1 MKNPKYFSFKIT
13 EHMGKKYSKKSGDFN
28 KIHLNDKVG
37 YNSIFGQKICH
48 GNLIVEKI
56 FKKINFNKLNFKNC
70 TINFYSA
77 FFYKEKISCF
87 CALDKKNSIFNIK
100 IFQAGYLKST
110 LQFENQINDFDNIKK
125 YRKKS
130 KLKKGKYDIF
140 LLLESISHYVGMIYP
155 GEKSLIL
162 NIKISKNSHSS
173 QKFENDTL
181 YSYKPK
187 KHIPIINN
195 ILFTKNYLFFFQ
207 TAERPN
213 INIKNKNIKIKYLK
227 KIKNIQNNCLIIGGS
242 QGLGKEYTE
251 ILKKNKKI
259 KIYSTFLRNKCS
271 TKQDINYLKLDIM
284 NIDEINNIKNIFS
297 NNYKNMFD
305 LYYFASCK
313 IKFENNLSKEDEK
326 LQKYYFLD
334 YPYFL
339 IKSLKNFNFNF
350 FYPSTSN
357 IYDNPNSK
365 YSKIKII
372 AESKLK
378 KICSKYQI
386 NFKTFRFP
394 KINSRQTVSL
404 LDPNPKKLVDYIN
417 DNNIKMNQIF
427 F

>member
-1 MKNPKYFSFKIT
+1 M
-13 EHMGKKYSKKSGDFN
+13 
-28 KIHLNDKVG
+28 
-37 YNSIFGQKICH
+37 
-48 GNLIVEKI
+48 
-56 FKKINFNKLNFKNC
+56 
-70 TINFYSA
+70 
-77 FFYKEKISCF
+77 F
-87 CALDKKNSIFNIK
+87 CL
-100 IFQAGYLKST
+100 
-110 LQFENQINDFDNIKK
+110 
-125 YRKKS
+125 
-130 KLKKGKYDIF
+130 
-140 LLLESISHYVGMIYP
+140 V
-155 GEKSLIL
+155 
-162 NIKISKNSHSS
+162 
-173 QKFENDTL
+173 
-181 YSYKPK
+181 
-187 KHIPIINN
+187 
-195 ILFTKNYLFFFQ
+195 
-207 TAERPN
+207 
-213 INIKNKNIKIKYLK
+213 
-227 KIKNIQNNCLIIGGS
+227 IGGS
-242 QGLGKEYTE
+242 QGLGKEYME

-394 KINSRQTVSL
+394 KINR
-404 LDPNPKKLVDYIN
+404 
-417 DNNIKMNQIF
+417 NQERRPS
-427 F
+427 

>member
-1 MKNPKYFSFKIT
+1 MKNHKHFSFKIT
-13 EHMGKKYSKKSGDFN
+13 EQMGKKYSKKSGDFN
-28 KIHLNDKVG
+28 QIHLNDKVG

-48 GNLIVEKI
+48 GNLVVEKI
-56 FKKINFNKLNFKNC
+56 FKRINFNKLNYRNC

-77 FFYKEKISCF
+77 FFYKKKISCF
-87 CALDKKNSIFNIK
+87 CILNKKNNIFNIK
-100 IFQAGYLKST
+100 IFQEGYLKST
-110 LQFENQINDFDNIKK
+110 IQFENQINDFGDIKK

-130 KLKKGKYDIF
+130 ELKKNKDDIF
-140 LLLESISHYVGMIYP
+140 FLLESISQFVGMIYP
-155 GEKSLIL
+155 GKKSLIL
-162 NIKISKNSHSS
+162 NIKISKYSYSS
-173 QKFENDTL
+173 QKFENNKL

-195 ILFTKNYLFFFQ
+195 ILFTKKYLFFFQ
-207 TAERPN
+207 TAERPD
-213 INIKNKNIKIKYLK
+213 INTKNKKIKIKYLK
-227 KIKNIQNNCLIIGGS
+227 KIKNIQNNCLVIGGS
-242 QGLGKEYTE
+242 QGLGKEYIE

-259 KIYSTFLRNKCS
+259 EIYSTFLRNKCL

-284 NIDEINNIKNIFS
+284 NINEINNIKNIFLK
-297 NNYKNMFD
+297 NYKNMFD

-313 IKFENNLSKEDEK
+313 IKFENNLSNEDKK
-326 LQKYYFLD
+326 LQKYFFLD

-339 IKSLKNFNFNF
+339 INSLKNFNFNF

-357 IYDNPNSK
+357 IYENPNSE
-365 YSKIKII
+365 YSKIKKI
-372 AESKLK
+372 AERKLK

-404 LDPNPKKLVDYIN
+404 LDPYPKKLVDYIN
-417 DNNIKMNQIF
+417 NNNIKIDQIF